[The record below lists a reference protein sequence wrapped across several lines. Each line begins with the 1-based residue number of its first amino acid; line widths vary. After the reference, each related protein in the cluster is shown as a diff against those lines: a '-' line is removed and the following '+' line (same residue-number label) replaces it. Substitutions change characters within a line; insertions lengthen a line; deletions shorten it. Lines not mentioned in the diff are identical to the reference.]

1 MIRSY
6 FEMVGGKLVGCSVIG
21 HGGNNAR
28 SQQGKILCAAVSSAM
43 QLTCN
48 TLTECF
54 HADVDI
60 VNEPSEVES
69 QNRLAIRMLHPD
81 AVQSE
86 ILHGLL
92 IHFQNLAEDFHG
104 GISIEIVEGDES

>member
-1 MIRSY
+1 
-6 FEMVGGKLVGCSVIG
+6 MVSGKLVGCAVIG

-43 QLTCN
+43 QLVCN

-54 HADVDI
+54 HAEVDI
-60 VNEPSEVES
+60 VNEPSEIEA
-69 QNRLAIRMLHPD
+69 QNRLAFRMPNPT
-81 AVQSE
+81 AEQSE

-92 IHFQNLAEDFHG
+92 IHLQNLAEDFHG
-104 GISIEIVEGDES
+104 GITVEILDGDES

>member
-1 MIRSY
+1 MIRAH
-6 FEMVGGKLVGCSVIG
+6 FETVGEFFTACTVSG
-21 HGGNNAR
+21 HGGETSR
-28 SQQGKILCAAVSSAM
+28 SQKGKILCAAVSSAM

-54 HADVDI
+54 HAEVDI
-60 VNEPSEVES
+60 VNTPSEVAS
-69 QNRLAIRMLHPD
+69 RNRLAFRLQKPD

-104 GISIEIVEGDES
+104 GITVEITEHSEN

>member
-6 FEMVGGKLVGCSVIG
+6 FELSGGRLVGCAVIG
-21 HGGNNAR
+21 HGGSNAR
-28 SQQGKILCAAVSSAM
+28 SQQGKILCASVSSAM

-54 HADVDI
+54 HAEVDI
-60 VNEPSEVES
+60 VNEPSENEN
-69 QNRLAIRMLHPD
+69 QNRLAFRLLKPD
-81 AVQSE
+81 ATQSE

-104 GISIEIVEGDES
+104 GISIDMVEMD

>member
-1 MIRSY
+1 MIRAY
-6 FEMVGGKLVGCSVIG
+6 FEMVGGKLVGCAVIG
-21 HGGNNAR
+21 HGGSHAR

-43 QLTCN
+43 QLVCN

-54 HADVDI
+54 HAEI
-60 VNEPSEVES
+60 SIENEPSEIAS
-69 QNRLAIRMLHPD
+69 RNRLAFRMTNPD
-81 AVQSE
+81 AAQSE

-104 GISIEIVEGDES
+104 GITIEVIEGDES